1 MMVTKATHMIHGGL
15 HLDEQ
20 KAPACDY
27 PIRNADIADQFTLP
41 LNMHAGVDAIPVV
54 TVGQHVSRGQLVA
67 SADGNLSANIHS
79 PVNGIVSAI
88 EPRPMSSRSGFAEMA
103 IVIDGKDSAWPVTDT
118 RKWVTAL
125 SETPQA
131 IYQAIQQAGIVGLGG
146 AGFPT
151 AVKVAASNEA
161 KTLLV
166 NGAECEPY
174 ICCDDRTMRDFAEE
188 VIAGSFLLAKAANC
202 DFIEIGTED
211 NKPEAIS
218 SMEQVINELPEHMQ
232 KRIKI
237 IVCPTRYPMGGERQL
252 LEAITGKQVP
262 SSTYPAELGY
272 LVQNIGTVLA
282 VFNMMCRDEPLISR
296 MVTITGKAVTNPGV
310 YEVLLGTPIKQ
321 VLQQAGLD
329 DSILFKVIH
338 GGPMMG
344 YPVQEVSAP
353 VTKITNCLIA
363 ATAEELPPLPE
374 EEPCVRCGKCT
385 EVCPA
390 SLLPQQLYWFSK
402 SEEFDKAES
411 HKIHD
416 CIECGLCS
424 FVCPS
429 HIPLVDYYRFAKS
442 EIRRQN
448 EARIKSDRSKIKF
461 DARNERLKQE
471 QLEKAR
477 IKAEKAKQR
486 AANKEAN
493 MDANRAKQDAVA
505 AALARVKAK
514 KDAVDGSEGT
524 DK

>member
-1 MMVTKATHMIHGGL
+1 MTVAKTTHMIHGGL

-27 PIRNADIADQFTLP
+27 PIRNADIADIFTLP
-41 LNMHAGVDAIPVV
+41 LNMHAGMDAIPSV
-54 TVGQHVSRGQLVA
+54 TVGQEVARGQIIA
-67 SADGNLSANIHS
+67 SADGSLSANIHS
-79 PVNGIVSAI
+79 PVNGVVKAI
-88 EPRPMSSRSGFAEMA
+88 EPRPMSSRSGMAEMA
-103 IVIDGKDSAWPVTDT
+103 IVIQGRDSVWPVTES
-118 RKWVTAL
+118 RSWITAL

-131 IYQAIQQAGIVGLGG
+131 IYEAIQQAGIVGLGG
-146 AGFPT
+146 AGYPT
-151 AVKVAASNEA
+151 AVKVAASHEA
-161 KTLLV
+161 KKLLL

-174 ICCDDRTMRDFAEE
+174 ICCDDRTMRDFAEQ
-188 VIAGSFLLAKAANC
+188 VIAGSFLIAKAANC
-202 DFIEIGTED
+202 DLIEIGTED

-218 SMEQVINELPEHMQ
+218 AMEQVINELPEHMQ
-232 KRIKI
+232 KRIQI
-237 IVCPTRYPMGGERQL
+237 FVCPTRYPMGGERQL

-272 LVQNIGTVLA
+272 LVQNIGTALA
-282 VFNMMCRDEPLISR
+282 VYNIMCHNEPLISR
-296 MVTITGKAVTNPGV
+296 MVTITGKAVANPGV
-310 YEVLLGTPIKQ
+310 YQVLLGTPIGHA
-321 VLQQAGLD
+321 LSQAGLD
-329 DSILFKVIH
+329 DTQLYKVIH

-344 YPVQEVSAP
+344 YPVQDLTTP

-374 EEPCVRCGKCT
+374 EESCVRCGKCT

-402 SEEFDKAES
+402 SEEFEKAEA

-424 FVCPS
+424 YVCPS

-442 EIRRQN
+442 EIRQQT
-448 EARIKSDRSKIKF
+448 EARIKSDRSKVKF
-461 DARNERLKQE
+461 DARNERLEQE
-471 QLEKAR
+471 RLEKER

-486 AANKEAN
+486 AANKAANPEAKK
-493 MDANRAKQDAVA
+493 ANQDAVA

-514 KDAVDGSEGT
+514 KDAAAENKEADS
-524 DK
+524 